1 MKVFML
7 NAVLLITVSVL
18 VEMTSGLCNDL
29 GKECRNGKFR
39 RDPGDCN
46 RFCQCAHERWYQ
58 KRCPRGLFFDEI
70 HNVCNWP
77 DQTPMCAP
85 PQGLCNPNPCQNGGT
100 CVSNRL
106 GYSCTCRD
114 NYGGNDCSLRL
125 DACQNNPCQNGGRCR
140 VTPTNNVYCDCPNSF
155 TGVYCQDTT
164 CPRYECPNNVT
175 TFSYPDWQ
183 DATCKSFFS
192 CELGSLQSRQCP
204 GDSLFSFMLLRCVQP
219 GQLEYPCTLNLVDS
233 QVEFGI

>member
-18 VEMTSGLCNDL
+18 VEMTSGLCSDL
-29 GKECRNGKFR
+29 GKKCRSGKFR

-46 RFCQCAHERWYQ
+46 LFCQCAHERWYQ
-58 KRCPRGLFFDEI
+58 KRCPRGLYFDEV

-85 PQGLCNPNPCQNGGT
+85 PQGLCDPNPCQNGGT

-114 NYGGNDCSLRL
+114 NYGGNDCAL
-125 DACQNNPCQNGGRCR
+125 N
-140 VTPTNNVYCDCPNSF
+140 
-155 TGVYCQDTT
+155 TT

-175 TFSYPDWQ
+175 TFNYPDWQ

-204 GDSLFSFMLLRCVQP
+204 GEYLIQLYAPEVRATRPVGISVLAQP
-219 GQLEYPCTLNLVDS
+219 GRLTSRVWD
-233 QVEFGI
+233 IIT